1 MDGYRVYKLYMALKL
16 HFHNKKY
23 DVFTN
28 KGNIRGSR
36 EKFYTRNDVKLFEK
50 LADAYKSDRDIV
62 DYFVANFSYGHDAT
76 LYSRITSES
85 YYTDWNRVRQSMH
98 NTFKSD
104 LATISLH
111 LEKEKLTE
119 KELYNFNGVIP
130 ELMKM
135 VLGEHVH
142 VQTVCI
148 LDTFKG
154 FFENWN
160 EKAGVAFEEDVLRIP
175 KTKGFVKFDKS
186 RFAETY
192 KSFNDELIELNTSA

>member
-16 HFHNKKY
+16 HFHQKNY

-28 KGNIRGSR
+28 KGAIRGSR

-50 LADAYKSDRDIV
+50 LSDDFKSDRDIV
-62 DYFVANFSYGHDAT
+62 DYLVSNFSYGHDAT
-76 LYSRITSES
+76 LYSRITSDNYATS
-85 YYTDWNRVRQSMH
+85 WNRVRESMH

-104 LATISLH
+104 LSTILLH
-111 LEKEKLTE
+111 LEKEKLSE
-119 KELYNFNGVIP
+119 KELYNFNGVVP

-148 LDTFKG
+148 LDTYKG

-160 EKAGVAFEEDVLRIP
+160 TKAGVAFEEDVLRIT
-175 KTKGFVKFDKS
+175 KSKGFVKFDKTKF
-186 RFAETY
+186 RETY
-192 KSFNDELIELNTSA
+192 KSFEADLIELNTSA

>member
-1 MDGYRVYKLYMALKL
+1 MALKL

-62 DYFVANFSYGHDAT
+62 DYFVSNFSYGHDAT
-76 LYSRITSES
+76 LYSRITSDT
-85 YYTDWNRVRQSMH
+85 YYTDWCRVRESMH

-104 LATISLH
+104 LATIVLH

-135 VLGEHVH
+135 ALGEHVH

-154 FFENWN
+154 FFENWH
-160 EKAGVAFEEDVLRIP
+160 EKAGVAFEEDVLRIT
-175 KTKGFVKFDKS
+175 KTKGFVKFDKN
-186 RFAETY
+186 RFEETY
-192 KSFNDELIELNTSA
+192 KSFNDELIELNSNA

>member
-23 DVFTN
+23 NVFEN
-28 KGNIRGSR
+28 KGAIRGSR
-36 EKFYTRNDVKLFEK
+36 EKFYVRNDVKLFEK
-50 LADAYKSDRDIV
+50 LSDDFKSDRDIV
-62 DYFVANFSYGHDAT
+62 DYFVSNFSYGHDAT
-76 LYSRITSES
+76 LYSRITSDT
-85 YYTDWNRVRQSMH
+85 YATKWNRVRESMH

-104 LATISLH
+104 LSTILLH

-119 KELYNFNGVIP
+119 KQLYNFNGVIP

-148 LDTFKG
+148 LDHYKG
-154 FFENWN
+154 FFENWDL
-160 EKAGVAFEEDVLRIP
+160 KAGVAFEEDVLRIA
-175 KTKGFVKFDKS
+175 KSKGFVKFDKS
-186 RFAETY
+186 KFQQTY
-192 KSFNDELIELNTSA
+192 LSFEAYLSELNKST

>member
-28 KGNIRGSR
+28 HGSIRGSR
-36 EKFYTRNDVKLFEK
+36 EKFYTRNDVKLFER
-50 LADAYKSDRDIV
+50 LGDAYKSDRDIV
-62 DYFVANFSYGHDAT
+62 DYFVSNFSYGHDAT
-76 LYSRITSES
+76 LYSRITSDS
-85 YYTDWNRVRQSMH
+85 YYTNWCRVREALHS
-98 NTFKSD
+98 TFKSD
-104 LATISLH
+104 LDTITLH
-111 LEKEKLTE
+111 LEKEKMSE
-119 KELYNFNGVIP
+119 KDLYNFNGIIP

-154 FFENWN
+154 FFENWHD
-160 EKAGVAFEEDVLRIP
+160 KAGVAFEEDVLRIT
-175 KTKGFVKFDKS
+175 KTKGFVKFEKN

-192 KSFNDELIELNTSA
+192 KSFNDDLIELNTNA